1 MTTPPAVHSLDGQPS
16 KGKLATWPSRIAS
29 AITLGFFAAVLMWV
43 GWFLLHMPAT
53 IDLVPQA
60 VSGPALLAV
69 ACAALFFGL
78 VRIPKGDRVVVGCL
92 AGLTAGLVNLLTLG
106 TRLTEATAHLTEAAA
121 KGEAATKA
129 NDLVPNAGIVVV
141 GFMVAML
148 AAGLVAGFGAAGL
161 GGAGERR
168 SPRSWLGSFAWV
180 NTFAILPLL
189 TLGGLVTSARAGFAV
204 PDWPGTYGANM
215 FLYPISLMSDPR
227 VFLEHTHRLFGAMV
241 GVTTIAGLIFALAL
255 GPKDWRKGAVAA
267 LIGGAAGLG
276 LALVWQPTAAMCVL
290 CAFSGAFFG
299 LAVGIAWTSKVW
311 FKWAALGLFILVCAQ
326 GVAGGVWTQEKARG
340 LVILHAVTGQVYFA
354 LTCAYAAAVSERWG
368 RWRADIAARASA
380 VTPRTG
386 TIVLLFLLFVQLVMG
401 TMVRHPGAKGGN
413 HALYTHIGLSMVI
426 VLLVMIVGTKMMRLK
441 QMPVHG
447 KSLWWAGHAPLIV
460 VAVQFVLGWVAFMVW
475 KSSPSAAAPLST
487 ELATAGAIKPVD
499 VLIRTAHQANGA
511 LLLGTSAVMAVWGLA
526 RRRA

>member
-1 MTTPPAVHSLDGQPS
+1 
-16 KGKLATWPSRIAS
+16 
-29 AITLGFFAAVLMWV
+29 MWV

-121 KGEAATKA
+121 KGEAATNA
-129 NDLVPNAGIVVV
+129 NDLVPNAGIVVI

-180 NTFAILPLL
+180 NAFAILPLL

-241 GVTTIAGLIFALAL
+241 GVTTIVGFLFALCCA
-255 GPKDWRKGAVAA
+255 PKGWMK
-267 LIGGAAGLG
+267 L
-276 LALVWQPTAAMCVL
+276 
-290 CAFSGAFFG
+290 
-299 LAVGIAWTSKVW
+299 
-311 FKWAALGLFILVCAQ
+311 AALGLLLLVIAQ

-441 QMPVHG
+441 QTPVHG